1 MTSKELGELY
11 IEYSKFCPTIKPID
25 MNDVDIDYILVSNKC
40 PIGENVFYYVNHSDD
55 NKTTLCIN
63 LLKLMGS

>member
-40 PIGENVFYYVNHSDD
+40 PIGENVFR
-55 NKTTLCIN
+55 
-63 LLKLMGS
+63 LLYESF

>member
-11 IEYSKFCPTIKPID
+11 TEYSKFCPTIKPID

-40 PIGENVFYYVNHSDD
+40 PIGENVFRL
-55 NKTTLCIN
+55 LCESFWWQQN
-63 LLKLMGS
+63 YPLHQFT

>member
-25 MNDVDIDYILVSNKC
+25 MNDADIDYILVSNKC
-40 PIGENVFYYVNHSDD
+40 PIGENVFRL
-55 NKTTLCIN
+55 LCE
-63 LLKLMGS
+63 SF